1 MAYILSDSFGEDY
14 TEKPRAAAPELKFLA
29 NAAGLGQE
37 GLQGIFHRLIEP
49 TYRAEQAFEGIYK
62 HRWTSWQQFSN
73 LPKSL
78 RDKLEIACPIEWPKP
93 AQSLVS
99 SDGSTKHAIELA
111 DGHLVECVYIPY
123 DNRTTMCISSQVGC
137 AMGCAFCATG
147 LMGFKRHLKSPEIV
161 GQVMSMLVFHNH
173 PPSLPL
179 NIVFMGMGEPLYN
192 LFEVM
197 GAFSILINPK
207 GLAVPRKRIT
217 VSTAGIVTGIK
228 ELATISP
235 RPRLALSLNA
245 TTDENRSKIM
255 PINKSWGLEKL
266 SNALK
271 SFPLERGERIT
282 LEYVAIKGISDGM
295 EDAARLSRFAGQ
307 FPSKINLI
315 PFNSSPGLE
324 FMPPGETRL
333 NEMGAFLADKG
344 HIVAIR
350 RSRGLDVGGACGQ
363 LAGAGE
369 NPLNGD

>member
-1 MAYILSDSFGEDY
+1 MAFIFSDSIGEEY
-14 TEKPRAAAPELKFLA
+14 GGEHAEKPKTAPELKFIA
-29 NAAGLGQE
+29 NAADLGLE
-37 GLQGIFHRLIEP
+37 GLQGIFHRLGQP
-49 TYRAEQAFEGIYK
+49 PYRAEQAFEGIYK

-73 LPKSL
+73 LPKGL
-78 RDKLEIACPIEWPKP
+78 REKLGIVCPIEWPKP

-99 SDGSTKHAIELA
+99 CDGSTKHSIELA

-123 DNRTTMCISSQVGC
+123 DNRATMCISSQVGC

-147 LMGFKRHLKSPEIV
+147 QMGFKRHLKSAEIV
-161 GQVMSMLVFHNH
+161 GQVVSMLIFHSR

-179 NIVFMGMGEPLYN
+179 NIVFMGMGEPLCN

-197 GAFSILINPK
+197 EAFSILTNPL

-217 VSTAGIVTGIK
+217 VSTAGVVTGIK
-228 ELATISP
+228 ELGIISP

-245 TTDENRSKIM
+245 TTDEARSKVM

-266 SNALK
+266 AEALK
-271 SFPLERGERIT
+271 SFSLERGERIT
-282 LEYVAIKGISDGM
+282 LEYVAIKGISDSM

-315 PFNSSPGLE
+315 PFNPSPGLE

-333 NEMGAFLADKG
+333 NEMGAFLVDKG

-363 LAGAGE
+363 LAVRGKAH
-369 NPLNGD
+369 

>member
-1 MAYILSDSFGEDY
+1 MAIILSDPEEY
-14 TEKPRAAAPELKFLA
+14 TDRPKIAAPEQKFIA
-29 NAAGLGQE
+29 NAADLGVE
-37 GLQGIFHRLIEP
+37 GLQGIFHRLAEP
-49 TYRAEQAFEGIYK
+49 PYRAEQAFEGIYK

-78 RDKLEIACPIEWPKP
+78 RGKLEIVCPIEWPKP

-123 DNRTTMCISSQVGC
+123 DNRATMCISSQVGC

-147 LMGFKRHLKSPEIV
+147 LMGFKRHLKSAEIL
-161 GQVMSMLVFHNH
+161 GQVMSMLCFHNH
-173 PPSLPL
+173 PPNLPF
-179 NIVFMGMGEPLYN
+179 NIVFMGMGEPLNN

-197 GAFSILINPK
+197 EAFSTLTNPL
-207 GLAVPRKRIT
+207 GLSMPRKRVT
-217 VSTAGIVTGIK
+217 VSTAGMVTGIK
-228 ELATISP
+228 ELAIISP
-235 RPRLALSLNA
+235 RPRLAVSLNA
-245 TTDENRSKIM
+245 TTDENRSKVM

-266 SNALK
+266 ADALK
-271 SFPLERGERIT
+271 PFPLERGERIT
-282 LEYVAIKGISDGM
+282 LEYVAIKGISDSM
-295 EDAARLSRFAGQ
+295 EDAARLSRFAGG

-315 PFNSSPGLE
+315 PFNPSPGLD
-324 FMPPGETRL
+324 FTPPSETRL
-333 NEMGAFLADKG
+333 DEMGAYLADKG

-363 LAGAGE
+363 LAGAGK